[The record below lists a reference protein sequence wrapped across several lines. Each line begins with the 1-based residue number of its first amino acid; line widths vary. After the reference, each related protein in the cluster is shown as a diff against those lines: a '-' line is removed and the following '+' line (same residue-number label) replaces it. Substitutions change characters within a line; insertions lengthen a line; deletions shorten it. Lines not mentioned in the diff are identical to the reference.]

1 LLAEPNVRGVGCGL
15 ARGDGPCMTVCNR
28 YDRWAK
34 AGGGILERFPIA
46 ERVQQQ
52 LRGLQ

>member
-1 LLAEPNVRGVGCGL
+1 MCVAQVAGWR
-15 ARGDGPCMTVCNR
+15 AATRDRYGPCMTVCNR

-52 LRGLQ
+52 LQGLQ